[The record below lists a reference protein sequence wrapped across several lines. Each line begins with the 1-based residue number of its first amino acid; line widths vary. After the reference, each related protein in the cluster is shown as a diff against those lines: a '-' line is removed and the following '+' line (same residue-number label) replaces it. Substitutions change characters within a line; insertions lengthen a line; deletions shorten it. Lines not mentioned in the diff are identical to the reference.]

1 MLALLLFVVLALV
14 AGLAFVSG
22 QLIVGVIAGALCFV
36 VVLGQFG
43 FLDSILRS

>member
-1 MLALLLFVVLALV
+1 MFALLLFLVLAAV
-14 AGLAFVSG
+14 TALALMSG
-22 QLIVGVIAGALCFV
+22 QLIVGVIAGAACMV